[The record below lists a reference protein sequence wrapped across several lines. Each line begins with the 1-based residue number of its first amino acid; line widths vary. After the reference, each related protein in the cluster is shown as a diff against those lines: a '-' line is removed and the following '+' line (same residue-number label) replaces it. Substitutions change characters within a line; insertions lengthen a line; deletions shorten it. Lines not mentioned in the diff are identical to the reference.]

1 MKTISQ
7 NPDIYF
13 KQGDSWVISANG
25 DSADK
30 GVTPIT
36 LTPTTLP
43 FTLKPYLLSDGI
55 IVKAGEHYLISET
68 TLKEITNSANPH
80 YDIKQNG
87 VVMIKGK
94 GVKIGK
100 TIPII
105 EVNVSNFTKLGDA
118 RDIRNRNA
126 GISSVD
132 YIYETI
138 KIDGVPK
145 GIIDQINYTLIQDID
160 RPMDTFSVME
170 LNLGDDETVYNIEP
184 LNVATAQVDGKLD
197 NTKLEVF
204 LKDVNARLK
213 ILKEDFYMI
222 KGVFLEGKEPATL
235 GKVTITLKAETNPPE
250 ETGQIVYKYSTLS
263 GIQTSASQLIADAA
277 AAAQKAADDAK
288 QAIID
293 LAAKKEADLL
303 AKVKHYKLKPE
314 KNPYLNYG
322 SPFYRPR
329 STMPIWDTDDKIKST
344 KTLAIFAGQRSGS
357 IIKTIK
363 ENDTFYGYFL
373 RDDYN
378 DSKIWVVMNA
388 DKKSI
393 FGYAYATK
401 YDITEEI
408 P

>member
-1 MKTISQ
+1 
-7 NPDIYF
+7 
-13 KQGDSWVISANG
+13 
-25 DSADK
+25 
-30 GVTPIT
+30 
-36 LTPTTLP
+36 
-43 FTLKPYLLSDGI
+43 
-55 IVKAGEHYLISET
+55 
-68 TLKEITNSANPH
+68 
-80 YDIKQNG
+80 
-87 VVMIKGK
+87 
-94 GVKIGK
+94 
-100 TIPII
+100 
-105 EVNVSNFTKLGDA
+105 
-118 RDIRNRNA
+118 
-126 GISSVD
+126 
-132 YIYETI
+132 
-138 KIDGVPK
+138 
-145 GIIDQINYTLIQDID
+145 
-160 RPMDTFSVME
+160 
-170 LNLGDDETVYNIEP
+170 
-184 LNVATAQVDGKLD
+184 VDGKLD

-235 GKVTITLKAETNPPE
+235 GKVTITLKAETNPKE

-314 KNPYLNYG
+314 KNPYLFYG

-344 KTLAIFAGQRSGS
+344 KNLSIFAGQRSGS

-363 ENDTFYGYFL
+363 ENDTLYGYFL

-378 DSKIWVVMNA
+378 GSKIWVVMNA

-401 YDITEEI
+401 HDITEEI